1 MKSPTGRRL
10 LLAGAALVVLGW
22 GLWRIDQERTLS
34 AAAEG
39 ATDVVLPIGGT
50 RTFEDPDRPGW
61 SYRLQ
66 VHEVIPPPWPLWLL
80 FGVGHR
86 TRLTI
91 AELENGRT
99 VFSLAPTS
107 PNFSDSLGDR
117 EREFLWVRSDELV
130 PGGVRVLV
138 RVGRKR

>member
-1 MKSPTGRRL
+1 MRSPTGRRL
-10 LLAGAALVVLGW
+10 LLAGAALIVVAW
-22 GLWRIDQERTLS
+22 GLWRIDFERRLS
-34 AAAEG
+34 AEAEG

-80 FGVGHR
+80 FGLGHR

-91 AELENGRT
+91 AELEGGRT
-99 VFSLAPTS
+99 VFSLGPTT
-107 PNFSDSLGDR
+107 PVFSDSLGDQD
-117 EREFLWVRSDELV
+117 REFLWVRTDELV

-138 RVGRKR
+138 GVGRKR